1 MTIRPRILFSLIIGL
16 VLTLFTLIG
25 FLQNNRPPTENLFG
39 TPNPPPRTSP
49 EFPALSPNN
58 PRRSSP
64 ISHPSA
70 NPIELLLSLLKKSSA
85 TEADLDSLQRFLLDS
100 HPTLATTA
108 ILEFLES
115 GRDASTG
122 LEFAIRPGGS
132 ISSPTL
138 RILLLDTLGRIAK
151 RDGSGPAAQLARATL
166 EKKDSSDEW
175 AIALRNLAWQE
186 PQSTIFLAG
195 KIREMLNYP
204 PWRSAPT
211 SGLLEAFDLFVFTKD
226 PTLTADLVALQDDPL
241 PEIRRAADVALDR
254 LAAANPLEIMGY
266 LNAHPSLL
274 GDRPLI
280 RADYF
285 AKADLTQ
292 PGQKTALEFYLGRPD
307 TTLEEKDKLLK
318 ALATPASFVSDNL
331 LTDSPPELDEAQREH
346 AILAALN
353 EWLTNRRFPSLQNQ
367 LLALQRR
374 LARE

>member
-1 MTIRPRILFSLIIGL
+1 VTIRPRILFSLIIGL
-16 VLTLFTLIG
+16 VLTLFALIG
-25 FLQNNRPPTENLFG
+25 FLQNNRTPTENLFA
-39 TPNPPPRTSP
+39 TPNLPPRTSP
-49 EFPALSPNN
+49 EFPAPPPNN
-58 PRRSSP
+58 PRRASP
-64 ISHPSA
+64 ITHPSA
-70 NPIELLLSLLKKSSA
+70 NPIELLLSLLKKSAA
-85 TEADLDSLQRFLLDS
+85 TETDLDSLQRFLLDS
-100 HPTLATTA
+100 PSTLATTA

-122 LEFAIRPGGS
+122 LEFAIRPGGF

-151 RDGSGPAAQLARATL
+151 RNGSGPAAQLARATL
-166 EKKDSSDEW
+166 EKKDSADEW

-186 PQSTIFLAG
+186 PQSTVFLAG

-274 GDRPLI
+274 ADRPLI

-292 PGQKTALEFYLGRPD
+292 AGQKTALEFYLGRPD

-346 AILAALN
+346 AILAALH
-353 EWLTNRRFPSLQNQ
+353 EWLTNRRFPSLQDQ

>member
-1 MTIRPRILFSLIIGL
+1 MTFRPRILLSLITGL
-16 VLTLFTLIG
+16 LLTLLALIG
-25 FLQNNRPPTENLFG
+25 FLQNNRPAAENPLA
-39 TPNPPPRTSP
+39 TPNRPAKISS
-49 EFPALSPNN
+49 EFPTPSPKN
-58 PRRSSP
+58 PRLSSP
-64 ISHPSA
+64 SIHPST
-70 NPIELLLSLLKKSSA
+70 NPIELLLSLLKTGSA
-85 TEADLDSLQRFLLDS
+85 TEADLDALQRFLLDS
-100 HPTLATTA
+100 PSTLATNA

-132 ISSPTL
+132 LSSPTL

-166 EKKDSSDEW
+166 EKKDSADEW
-175 AIALRNLAWQE
+175 TIALRNLAWQE
-186 PQSTIFLAG
+186 PQSTVFLAG
-195 KIREMLNYP
+195 KIREMLNYL

-346 AILAALN
+346 AILAALH
-353 EWLTNRRFPSLQNQ
+353 EWLINRRFPSLQDQ